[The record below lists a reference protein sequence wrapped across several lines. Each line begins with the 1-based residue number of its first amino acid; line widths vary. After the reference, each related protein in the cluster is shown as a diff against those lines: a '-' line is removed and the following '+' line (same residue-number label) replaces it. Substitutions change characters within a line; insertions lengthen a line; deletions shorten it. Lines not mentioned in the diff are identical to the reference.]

1 MTMNDNPLRTE
12 ETADPVPTPPRP
24 ERFRIPDD
32 FRFAPL
38 NENRG
43 LVVKTLDKI
52 GRYFGKI
59 AN

>member
-1 MTMNDNPLRTE
+1 MTMNDNPLRTAE
-12 ETADPVPTPPRP
+12 AAELVPTPPYP
-24 ERFRIPDD
+24 ERFTIPDD
-32 FRFAPL
+32 FRFATL